1 MQLRRE
7 QIVYRR
13 VDELIPYVNNPRHN
27 EDAVDGVA
35 ASIREFGFKVPMIV
49 KTDGEIITGH
59 TRILAAKKLGIDE
72 VPTICADD
80 LTDAQI
86 KAFRLADNKVA
97 EKSGWDFEKLEIEL
111 EGLDEL
117 GVDMSDFGFEDETVT
132 TTAASGEGC
141 EEYGADEFA
150 DNKFAH
156 ECPKCGF
163 EFN

>member
-13 VDELIPYVNNPRHN
+13 VDELIPYINNPRHN
-27 EDAVDGVA
+27 ENAVDGVA

-49 KTDGEIITGH
+49 KTNGEIVTGH

-86 KAFRLADNKVA
+86 KAFRLADNKVS

-132 TTAASGEGC
+132 ANAGEAS
-141 EEYGADEFA
+141 EEYDAEQFSD
-150 DNKFAH
+150 DKFAH

-163 EFN
+163 KFN